1 MLRSPAIYMINHLC
15 SDEEGIEHVEVG
27 QPDGEE
33 RERQINTREEGV
45 RE

>member
-1 MLRSPAIYMINHLC
+1 MLCLPAIYMINHLC
-15 SDEEGIEHVEVG
+15 SDEEGIERVEVG